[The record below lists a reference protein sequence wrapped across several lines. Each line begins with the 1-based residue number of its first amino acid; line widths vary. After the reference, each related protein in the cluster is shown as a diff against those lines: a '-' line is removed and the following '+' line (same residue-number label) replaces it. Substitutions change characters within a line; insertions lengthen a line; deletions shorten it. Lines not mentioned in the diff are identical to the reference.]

1 MSKQRRTFSAEFKRE
16 AAALVLDQG
25 YSHIDA
31 CRSLGVVDSALRR
44 WVKQLEAERQG
55 VTPKSKALTPEQ
67 QKIQE
72 LEARIN
78 RLEREKAI
86 FKKGYRSLDVGRT
99 RSYALID
106 QLSEQESVEVVCS
119 AFDVARS
126 CYYVH
131 RLRRRRVDARRVALR
146 SQVNQLFSQSR
157 GSAGSRSILGM
168 LREEGVTIGRFRVRR
183 LMREL
188 GLVSKQPG
196 SHAYKQATV
205 ERPDIPNRLNR
216 EFATEHPNQVWCGD
230 ITYVWAQGRWHY
242 LAAVLDLH
250 TRRVI
255 GWAFSAK
262 PDAELVIKAL
272 DMAYEQRGKPQQVL
286 FHSDRSAKPD
296 AELVIKALD
305 MAYEQ
310 RGKPQQVLFHSDQ
323 GSQYASRLFRQR
335 LWRYRMQQ
343 SMSRRGN
350 CWDNSPME
358 RLFRSLKSEWVPS
371 TGYLTAQEAQRDISH
386 YLMHRYNWIRPHQFN
401 DGLPPAVAEEKLNPL
416 SGMG

>member
-25 YSHIDA
+25 YSYIDA
-31 CRSLGVVDSALRR
+31 CRSPGVVDSALRR

-86 FKKGYRSLDVGRT
+86 LKGYRSLDVGRT

-230 ITYVWAQGRWHY
+230 ITYVWAQGCWHY

-255 GWAFSAK
+255 GWAF
-262 PDAELVIKAL
+262 
-272 DMAYEQRGKPQQVL
+272 
-286 FHSDRSAKPD
+286 SAKPD

>member
-78 RLEREKAI
+78 RLERENAI
-86 FKKGYRSLDVGRT
+86 FKKGYSSLDVGRT

-119 AFDVARS
+119 AFEVARS

-205 ERPDIPNRLNR
+205 ERPDIPNQLNR

-255 GWAFSAK
+255 GWAFST
-262 PDAELVIKAL
+262 
-272 DMAYEQRGKPQQVL
+272 
-286 FHSDRSAKPD
+286 KPD

-386 YLMHRYNWIRPHQFN
+386 YLMHRYNWISPHQFN

>member
-25 YSHIDA
+25 YSYIDA

-78 RLEREKAI
+78 RLERERAI

-196 SHAYKQATV
+196 SHAYKQAMV

-286 FHSDRSAKPD
+286 FHSD
-296 AELVIKALD
+296 
-305 MAYEQ
+305 
-310 RGKPQQVLFHSDQ
+310 Q

-350 CWDNSPME
+350 CWDNSAME

>member
-242 LAAVLDLH
+242 LAAELDLH

-262 PDAELVIKAL
+262 PNAELVIKAL
-272 DMAYEQRGKPQQVL
+272 DMAYEQRG
-286 FHSDRSAKPD
+286 R
-296 AELVIKALD
+296 
-305 MAYEQ
+305 
-310 RGKPQQVLFHSDQ
+310 PQQVLFHSDQ

>member
-78 RLEREKAI
+78 RLERENAI

-272 DMAYEQRGKPQQVL
+272 DMAYEQRGKQ
-286 FHSDRSAKPD
+286 
-296 AELVIKALD
+296 
-305 MAYEQ
+305 
-310 RGKPQQVLFHSDQ
+310 QQVLFHSDQ

>member
-78 RLEREKAI
+78 RLERENAI
-86 FKKGYRSLDVGRT
+86 FKKGYSSLDVGRT

-119 AFDVARS
+119 AFEVARS

-196 SHAYKQATV
+196 SHAYKQAMV

-255 GWAFSAK
+255 GWAF
-262 PDAELVIKAL
+262 
-272 DMAYEQRGKPQQVL
+272 
-286 FHSDRSAKPD
+286 SAKPD

>member
-196 SHAYKQATV
+196 SHAYKQAKV

-216 EFATEHPNQVWCGD
+216 EFATEHPSQVWYGD

-262 PDAELVIKAL
+262 PDAELVIQAL
-272 DMAYEQRGKPQQVL
+272 DMAYEQRG
-286 FHSDRSAKPD
+286 R
-296 AELVIKALD
+296 
-305 MAYEQ
+305 
-310 RGKPQQVLFHSDQ
+310 PQQVLFHSDQ

-401 DGLPPAVAEEKLNPL
+401 DGLPPAVAEEK
-416 SGMG
+416 

>member
-1 MSKQRRTFSAEFKRE
+1 M
-16 AAALVLDQG
+16 
-25 YSHIDA
+25 
-31 CRSLGVVDSALRR
+31 
-44 WVKQLEAERQG
+44 
-55 VTPKSKALTPEQ
+55 
-67 QKIQE
+67 
-72 LEARIN
+72 
-78 RLEREKAI
+78 
-86 FKKGYRSLDVGRT
+86 
-99 RSYALID
+99 
-106 QLSEQESVEVVCS
+106 SEQESVEVVCS

-146 SQVNQLFSQSR
+146 SQLNQLFYQSR

-242 LAAVLDLH
+242 LAAVLDLL
-250 TRRVI
+250 I

-272 DMAYEQRGKPQQVL
+272 DMAYEQRGRPQQVL
-286 FHSDRSAKPD
+286 FHS
-296 AELVIKALD
+296 V
-305 MAYEQ
+305 
-310 RGKPQQVLFHSDQ
+310 Q

>member
-119 AFDVARS
+119 DFDVARS

-286 FHSDRSAKPD
+286 FHSD
-296 AELVIKALD
+296 
-305 MAYEQ
+305 
-310 RGKPQQVLFHSDQ
+310 Q

>member
-78 RLEREKAI
+78 RLERENAI
-86 FKKGYRSLDVGRT
+86 FKKGYSSLDVGRT

-168 LREEGVTIGRFRVRR
+168 LREESVTIGRFRVRR

-255 GWAFSAK
+255 GWAF
-262 PDAELVIKAL
+262 
-272 DMAYEQRGKPQQVL
+272 
-286 FHSDRSAKPD
+286 SAKPD

>member
-44 WVKQLEAERQG
+44 WVKQLQAERQG

-86 FKKGYRSLDVGRT
+86 PKKGYRSLDVGRT

-131 RLRRRRVDARRVALR
+131 RLRRRRVDARRIVLR

-255 GWAFSAK
+255 GWTF
-262 PDAELVIKAL
+262 
-272 DMAYEQRGKPQQVL
+272 
-286 FHSDRSAKPD
+286 SAKPD

>member
-1 MSKQRRTFSAEFKRE
+1 M
-16 AAALVLDQG
+16 
-25 YSHIDA
+25 
-31 CRSLGVVDSALRR
+31 
-44 WVKQLEAERQG
+44 
-55 VTPKSKALTPEQ
+55 
-67 QKIQE
+67 
-72 LEARIN
+72 
-78 RLEREKAI
+78 
-86 FKKGYRSLDVGRT
+86 
-99 RSYALID
+99 
-106 QLSEQESVEVVCS
+106 VCS

-272 DMAYEQRGKPQQVL
+272 DMAYEQRG
-286 FHSDRSAKPD
+286 R
-296 AELVIKALD
+296 
-305 MAYEQ
+305 
-310 RGKPQQVLFHSDQ
+310 PQQVLFHSDQ

-350 CWDNSPME
+350 CWDNSQME

>member
-242 LAAVLDLH
+242 LAAVLDLL
-250 TRRVI
+250 I

-262 PDAELVIKAL
+262 PD
-272 DMAYEQRGKPQQVL
+272 G
-286 FHSDRSAKPD
+286 
-296 AELVIKALD
+296 
-305 MAYEQ
+305 
-310 RGKPQQVLFHSDQ
+310 
-323 GSQYASRLFRQR
+323 QYASRLFRQR

>member
-25 YSHIDA
+25 YSHIEA

-67 QKIQE
+67 QKIQG

-272 DMAYEQRGKPQQVL
+272 DMAYEQRGKQ
-286 FHSDRSAKPD
+286 
-296 AELVIKALD
+296 
-305 MAYEQ
+305 
-310 RGKPQQVLFHSDQ
+310 QQVLFHSDQ

-401 DGLPPAVAEEKLNPL
+401 DGLPPAVAEEKL
-416 SGMG
+416 

>member
-25 YSHIDA
+25 YSYIDA

-286 FHSDRSAKPD
+286 FHSD
-296 AELVIKALD
+296 
-305 MAYEQ
+305 
-310 RGKPQQVLFHSDQ
+310 Q

-350 CWDNSPME
+350 CWDNSAME

>member
-78 RLEREKAI
+78 RLERENAI
-86 FKKGYRSLDVGRT
+86 FKKGYSSLDVGRT

-196 SHAYKQATV
+196 SHAYKQAMV

-255 GWAFSAK
+255 GWAF
-262 PDAELVIKAL
+262 
-272 DMAYEQRGKPQQVL
+272 
-286 FHSDRSAKPD
+286 SAKPD

-386 YLMHRYNWIRPHQFN
+386 YLMHRYNWIRQHQFN

>member
-25 YSHIDA
+25 YSNIDA

-78 RLEREKAI
+78 RLERENAI
-86 FKKGYRSLDVGRT
+86 FKKGYSSLDVGRT

-196 SHAYKQATV
+196 SHAYKQAMV

-242 LAAVLDLH
+242 LAAVLELH

-255 GWAFSAK
+255 GWAF
-262 PDAELVIKAL
+262 
-272 DMAYEQRGKPQQVL
+272 
-286 FHSDRSAKPD
+286 SAKPD

>member
-1 MSKQRRTFSAEFKRE
+1 M
-16 AAALVLDQG
+16 
-25 YSHIDA
+25 
-31 CRSLGVVDSALRR
+31 
-44 WVKQLEAERQG
+44 
-55 VTPKSKALTPEQ
+55 
-67 QKIQE
+67 
-72 LEARIN
+72 
-78 RLEREKAI
+78 
-86 FKKGYRSLDVGRT
+86 
-99 RSYALID
+99 
-106 QLSEQESVEVVCS
+106 VCS

-230 ITYVWAQGRWHY
+230 ITYVWARGCWHY

-255 GWAFSAK
+255 GWAF
-262 PDAELVIKAL
+262 
-272 DMAYEQRGKPQQVL
+272 
-286 FHSDRSAKPD
+286 SAKPD

>member
-31 CRSLGVVDSALRR
+31 CRSLGVVDSVLRR

-99 RSYALID
+99 RSCALID

-286 FHSDRSAKPD
+286 FHSD
-296 AELVIKALD
+296 
-305 MAYEQ
+305 
-310 RGKPQQVLFHSDQ
+310 Q

>member
-25 YSHIDA
+25 YSYIDA

-44 WVKQLEAERQG
+44 WVNQLEAERQG

-286 FHSDRSAKPD
+286 FHSD
-296 AELVIKALD
+296 
-305 MAYEQ
+305 
-310 RGKPQQVLFHSDQ
+310 Q

-350 CWDNSPME
+350 CWDNSAME

-416 SGMG
+416 

>member
-78 RLEREKAI
+78 RLERENAI
-86 FKKGYRSLDVGRT
+86 FKKGYSSLDVGRT

-196 SHAYKQATV
+196 SHAYKQAMV

-286 FHSDRSAKPD
+286 FHSD
-296 AELVIKALD
+296 
-305 MAYEQ
+305 
-310 RGKPQQVLFHSDQ
+310 Q

-350 CWDNSPME
+350 CWDNSAME

>member
-188 GLVSKQPG
+188 GLVCKQPG

-262 PDAELVIKAL
+262 PDAELVINAL
-272 DMAYEQRGKPQQVL
+272 DMAYEQRG
-286 FHSDRSAKPD
+286 R
-296 AELVIKALD
+296 
-305 MAYEQ
+305 
-310 RGKPQQVLFHSDQ
+310 PQQVLFHSDQ

>member
-1 MSKQRRTFSAEFKRE
+1 
-16 AAALVLDQG
+16 
-25 YSHIDA
+25 
-31 CRSLGVVDSALRR
+31 
-44 WVKQLEAERQG
+44 
-55 VTPKSKALTPEQ
+55 
-67 QKIQE
+67 
-72 LEARIN
+72 
-78 RLEREKAI
+78 
-86 FKKGYRSLDVGRT
+86 
-99 RSYALID
+99 
-106 QLSEQESVEVVCS
+106 CS

-216 EFATEHPNQVWCGD
+216 KFATEHPNQVWCGD

-242 LAAVLDLH
+242 LAAVLDLL
-250 TRRVI
+250 I

-272 DMAYEQRGKPQQVL
+272 DMAYEQRG
-286 FHSDRSAKPD
+286 R
-296 AELVIKALD
+296 
-305 MAYEQ
+305 
-310 RGKPQQVLFHSDQ
+310 PQQVLFHSDQ

-343 SMSRRGN
+343 
-350 CWDNSPME
+350 
-358 RLFRSLKSEWVPS
+358 
-371 TGYLTAQEAQRDISH
+371 
-386 YLMHRYNWIRPHQFN
+386 
-401 DGLPPAVAEEKLNPL
+401 
-416 SGMG
+416 

>member
-1 MSKQRRTFSAEFKRE
+1 MALSDAAEHE
-16 AAALVLDQG
+16 VLDQG

-286 FHSDRSAKPD
+286 FHSD
-296 AELVIKALD
+296 
-305 MAYEQ
+305 
-310 RGKPQQVLFHSDQ
+310 Q